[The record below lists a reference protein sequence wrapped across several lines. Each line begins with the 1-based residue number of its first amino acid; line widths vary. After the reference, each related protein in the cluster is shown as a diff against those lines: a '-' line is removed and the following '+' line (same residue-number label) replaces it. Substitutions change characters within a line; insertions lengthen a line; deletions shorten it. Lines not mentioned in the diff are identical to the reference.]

1 MTTSLSL
8 FSHALFYKKV
18 SNIVYSRWSDAYP
31 VLKDKLDEVHE
42 KFERE
47 VAKVDKEAL
56 SVYLTLNN
64 TRGDVWI
71 EQNGIVVQMLTTYS
85 VAAGDELHKIWSDF
99 FAYLFPRFRDLIIM
113 EEKKSNKNCGCEPS
127 KCLLRFFSFLVQ
139 LYIGFIIY
147 PYPF

>member
-1 MTTSLSL
+1 MNFTNPIASL
-8 FSHALFYKKV
+8 FSYVLLYIKV

-31 VLKDKLDEVHE
+31 VLKDKLDKVHE

-47 VAKVDKEAL
+47 VSKVDKEAL

-64 TRGDVWI
+64 TQGDVWR
-71 EQNGIVVQMLTTYS
+71 EQNEIVVQMLTTYS

-127 KCLLRFFSFLVQ
+127 TCNVFFIPCPTTHVIDQ
-139 LYIGFIIY
+139 LS
-147 PYPF
+147 